1 MIDWTTFYV
10 AVVGAAA
17 TLAGLLFVAIQ
28 INLET
33 LVSDPGNRWRA
44 TARST
49 FTIYTLL
56 IIIGLL
62 FLIPAFD
69 HFAQG
74 ESVIIASLFGIYR
87 ALRTWWPV
95 WASSWKHHNER
106 LLETLWHLIGPI
118 LAYAVLILNGISLYT
133 GNSVSG
139 TQVAI
144 GIAFVGLFGL
154 VLRNSWNL
162 IFEVAYEKKQQ
173 ALSGTPK

>member
-1 MIDWTTFYV
+1 MADWTTFYV

-49 FTIYTLL
+49 FTIYSLL
-56 IIIGLL
+56 IILGLL
-62 FLIPAFD
+62 FLIPGFD

-74 ESVIIASLFGIYR
+74 ESVIVASVFGIYR

-95 WASSWKHHNER
+95 WQSRWQHHNER
-106 LLETLWHLIGPI
+106 LLETIWHLVGPV
-118 LAYAVLILNGISLYT
+118 LAYALLILNGISLYL
-133 GNSVSG
+133 GNGVSG
-139 TQVAI
+139 ILLAI
-144 GIAFVGLFGL
+144 GITFVGLFGI

-162 IFEVAYEKKQQ
+162 IFEVAYEKTQQ
-173 ALSGTPK
+173 AVEKKQP